1 MTQSR
6 VQSPVTIDGL
16 TWFHWR
22 PTIGSQSTVW
32 NEPVK
37 RCGADPD
44 SQRRDLFNALDTG
57 DFPEWELSMQAFDQK
72 TADKF
77 PFDIRDATK

>member
-1 MTQSR
+1 M
-6 VQSPVTIDGL
+6 
-16 TWFHWR
+16 
-22 PTIGSQSTVW
+22 
-32 NEPVK
+32 K

-44 SQRRDLFNALDTG
+44 SQRRDLFNALAAG